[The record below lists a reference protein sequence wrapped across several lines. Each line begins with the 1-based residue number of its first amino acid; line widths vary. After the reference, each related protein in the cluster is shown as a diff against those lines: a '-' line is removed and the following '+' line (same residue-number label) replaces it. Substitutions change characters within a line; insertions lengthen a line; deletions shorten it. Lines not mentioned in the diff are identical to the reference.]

1 MASQPAN
8 TDINVVYMVR
18 AYRQDL
24 RHESVLALLGF
35 PGMRPAVMSVPG
47 GLKTNGG
54 TFAAGT
60 VEKGETLLSETRDTS
75 DQDVVTTAL
84 LGARIDGITSGLP
97 LVRFIKAAVTAAQA
111 VSGIPSGLPIPHLDM
126 PLRLGRDIFL
136 FKKAGFLTDDLH
148 QDLRNV

>member
-8 TDINVVYMVR
+8 TDISVRYVVR

-24 RHESVLALLGF
+24 RHEAVLALLGF

-54 TFAAGT
+54 SFVAGT
-60 VEKGETLLSETRDTS
+60 NLKGETLISATRDTAA
-75 DQDVVTTAL
+75 DDVVTTAL
-84 LGARIDGITSGLP
+84 LGARLDGALSGLP
-97 LVRFIKAAVTAAQA
+97 VVRFLKATVTAAAA
-111 VSGIPSGLPIPHLDM
+111 VAGIPKLDM

-136 FKKAGFLTDDLH
+136 FKRAGFLTDDIQ

>member
-8 TDINVVYMVR
+8 TDISVRYMVR

-24 RHESVLALLGF
+24 RHEAVLALLGF
-35 PGMRPAVMSVPG
+35 PGMRPAVMSIPG

-54 TFAAGT
+54 TFVAGT
-60 VEKGETLLSETRDTS
+60 IQKGETLISETRDTGA
-75 DQDVVTTAL
+75 DDVVTTAL
-84 LGARIDGITSGLP
+84 LGARLDGATSGLP
-97 LVRFIKAAVTAAQA
+97 VVRFLKATVTAAAA
-111 VSGIPSGLPIPHLDM
+111 VAGIAHLDM

-136 FKKAGFLTDDLH
+136 FKRAGFLTDDLH

>member
-8 TDINVVYMVR
+8 TDISVRYMVR

-35 PGMRPAVMSVPG
+35 PGMRPAVMAIPG

-54 TFAAGT
+54 SFQAGD
-60 VEKGETLLSETRDTS
+60 VLKSEILVSETRDTT
-75 DQDVVTTAL
+75 DFDVVTTAL
-84 LGARIDGITSGLP
+84 LGARINGNQSGLP
-97 LVRFIKAAVTAAQA
+97 VVRFLRATVSAAAAVA
-111 VSGIPSGLPIPHLDM
+111 GIPHLDM

-136 FKKAGFLTDDLH
+136 FKRAGFLTDDLY